1 MTAKQHRHNQ
11 CVFKE
16 LSITHG
22 SEFEFDAKNS
32 TTRKPKFS
40 VSSNYKQDLSHA
52 WTHHCTAPSNN
63 LNAK

>member
-22 SEFEFDAKNS
+22 SEFEFDAKIALLVNLS
-32 TTRKPKFS
+32 SVCRPTTNKTYHMPGRI
-40 VSSNYKQDLSHA
+40 
-52 WTHHCTAPSNN
+52 TA
-63 LNAK
+63 LHQATT